1 MEIVLRQELFDR
13 EMAPVEDWC
22 PRCGG
27 EIYHREELLQ
37 NDGLCRECAAETR
50 NEEA

>member
-13 EMAPVEDWC
+13 EMAPVEYWC

-37 NDGLCRECAAETR
+37 NDGLCRACAAETR